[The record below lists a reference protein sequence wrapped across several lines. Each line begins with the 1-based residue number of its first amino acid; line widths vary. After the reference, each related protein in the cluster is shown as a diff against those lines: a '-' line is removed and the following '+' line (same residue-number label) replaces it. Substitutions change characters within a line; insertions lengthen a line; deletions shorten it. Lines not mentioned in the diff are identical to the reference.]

1 MTNFTEYLL
10 FNRELELLVNEYDI
24 APADIKTFILK
35 DIQLLELAI
44 SLLANDVQ

>member
-1 MTNFTEYLL
+1 MTNFTEDLL
-10 FNRELELLVNEYDI
+10 FTRELELLTDEYDT

-35 DIQLLELAI
+35 DIQLLESAI